1 MTFNEFVGLSPVITL
16 GVLVMLQM
24 IAIAVKRHHLFMMLM
39 TVAGLL
45 ATLAALQYSTQVLP
59 LDITPLLH
67 ANNLSV
73 LFTMLFIFIAVCTCF
88 FSYHYL
94 HDRHGDLEEFYILL
108 VTAVL
113 GATTM
118 AHAVHFASMLLGLE
132 ILAISLYTLIAYP
145 EEHHAPLEAALKY
158 LVLSGVASTTA
169 IFGMALVYLA
179 VGEMSFA
186 AIGTAM
192 TGVNAPGFYLIAG
205 NSMLLVGL
213 VFKLSLI
220 PFHMWTPDVYE
231 GAPAPVTGLV
241 ASLSKAAV
249 IAVLLNY
256 FVATD
261 ILSNSSIFRL
271 LSFLAAGSMVIGNL
285 LALLQDNIKRLLAYS
300 SIAHIGY
307 LLIALLALYQSTN
320 MLLAVE
326 ASVVYITGYVFMTLA
341 AFGVITAL
349 SRGSTSERHEEVQS
363 IKEYEGLFWR
373 KPLLATVLSISFFSL
388 AGIPLTIGFVA
399 KFYVLAAGI
408 EAQLWMLLWALIIGS
423 SIGIY
428 YYLRI
433 IYAMTLHPD
442 QMSTLSTSADAK
454 GFAQSTP
461 AIVTVVVVALLVLV
475 YGVFPMPLINLVQSA
490 LAGM

>member
-1 MTFNEFVGLSPVITL
+1 MTYNEFVGLSPIITL
-16 GVLVMLQM
+16 AVLVMLQM
-24 IAIAVKRHHLFMMLM
+24 IAISVKRHHLFMVVI

-45 ATLAALQYSTQVLP
+45 ATLASLHYSTQVLP

-67 ANNLSV
+67 ANNLSA
-73 LFTMLFIFIAVCTCF
+73 LFTVLFIFIAVCTCF

-94 HDRHGDLEEFYILL
+94 HKRQGDLEEFYILL

-118 AHAVHFASMLLGLE
+118 ANAAHFASMLLGLE
-132 ILAISLYTLIAYP
+132 ILSISLYTLIAYP
-145 EEHHAPLEAALKY
+145 EEHHAPLEAAIKY

-179 VGEMSFA
+179 VGEMGFA
-186 AIGTAM
+186 EIGSAM
-192 TGVNAPGFYLIAG
+192 ARVDTSSFYLIAG
-205 NSMLLVGL
+205 NSMLLAGL

-249 IAVLLNY
+249 VAVLLNY

-285 LALLQDNIKRLLAYS
+285 LALLQNNIKRLLAYS

-307 LLIALLALYQSTN
+307 LLIALLALYQSTD
-320 MLLAVE
+320 MLLAIE
-326 ASVVYITGYVFMTLA
+326 ASVFYITGYVFMTLA
-341 AFGVITAL
+341 AFGVITVL
-349 SRGSTSERHEEVQS
+349 SRGSASEQKEEAQS
-363 IKEYEGLFWR
+363 ITDYEGLFWR

-399 KFYVLAAGI
+399 KFYVLSAGI

-433 IYAMTLHPD
+433 IYAMTLHPEVTT
-442 QMSTLSTSADAK
+442 SLSAEREDK
-454 GFAQSTP
+454 GTAASTP
-461 AIVTVVVVALLVLV
+461 AIITVTIVALLVLI

-490 LAGM
+490 LVGL